1 MIVVLAAEPSSINID
16 TSHTSKITVVM
27 RDEEITRN
35 IRKHVLENTCL
46 LLISCAPY
54 TFISMD
60 KHPLALS
67 EPDHFIEEGAYK

>member
-1 MIVVLAAEPSSINID
+1 MVNLYLYNVD
-16 TSHTSKITVVM
+16 TSHTSKITVVI

-54 TFISMD
+54 TFIHSITMN

-67 EPDHFIEEGAYK
+67 EPAHFIEEGAYK